1 MDENKQL
8 FSHAQS
14 DWLTFEGVQQAATG
28 CTHNQS
34 ADLSMNLQRSYHERR
49 SFGRR
54 STNIRASVRIGYRFV
69 PCTIS
74 DLSEGGAR
82 LELDE
87 EVELTARLWL
97 SWDEQPS
104 EILCELRHQRGKT
117 AGVQFSR
124 PIVITARAAAE
135 PSAPLPAAPLQRAP
149 RGQAREAASSASMLI
164 ANRRACLR
172 AANGQADTAALP
184 VKDRVSAPSDL
195 ARSNDLSPGTPES
208 RPAMPAGRECQAEP
222 LLAQHAVC
230 LGPAPAPPK
239 AYRGAVIDPP
249 PAPYPHGVPLPLAAA
264 SYRTGTI
271 QNDLSPLDPPA
282 PLPAR
287 CYASADCVEIRLPVA
302 AGIGGE
308 PPWPLAVWHYRVVLA
323 PLPLAAAAY
332 GI

>member
-1 MDENKQL
+1 
-8 FSHAQS
+8 
-14 DWLTFEGVQQAATG
+14 
-28 CTHNQS
+28 
-34 ADLSMNLQRSYHERR
+34 MNLQRSYHERR

-117 AGVQFSR
+117 AGVQFAR
-124 PIVITARAAAE
+124 PIVITARTAVE
-135 PSAPLPAAPLQRAP
+135 PSASLPAAPLQRAP
-149 RGQAREAASSASMLI
+149 RGQAREATFSASTLI

-184 VKDRVSAPSDL
+184 VKYRAPAPSDL
-195 ARSNDLSPGTPES
+195 ASSDALPHGAPGNLQ
-208 RPAMPAGRECQAEP
+208 AMPAERAWQAEP
-222 LLAQHAVC
+222 LLVQHAMR
-230 LGPAPAPPK
+230 LGPAPAPPES
-239 AYRGAVIDPP
+239 YSGAVIDPP
-249 PAPYPHGVPLPLAAA
+249 PAPYTHSVPLPLAAA
-264 SYRTGTI
+264 SYRTGSI
-271 QNDLSPLDPPA
+271 QKDLSPLVPPA

-287 CYASADCVEIRLPVA
+287 CYASADGDETWLPVA
-302 AGIGGE
+302 AGAGGD
-308 PPWPLAVWHYRVVLA
+308 PPWPLAVRHYRVVFA
-323 PLPLAAAAY
+323 PQPLAAVAY
-332 GI
+332 GIWDR